1 MERGLKTERLFGLGD
16 HVRSVEPRSRWKKLA
31 SNLAFTANPFADASA
46 LGEIARMGSVTRALF
61 SLVLAVAI
69 LATVISQPATALEA
83 EVAMASMHCCDDDCP
98 QDPACDM
105 ACMAMM
111 RCATGSMGL
120 VPLLPLVNLSLA
132 DAGDAHG
139 ADPPSR
145 VDELHPDALKR
156 PPRI

>member
-1 MERGLKTERLFGLGD
+1 
-16 HVRSVEPRSRWKKLA
+16 
-31 SNLAFTANPFADASA
+31 
-46 LGEIARMGSVTRALF
+46 MGSVTRALF
-61 SLVLAVAI
+61 SLVFAVAL

-83 EVAMASMHCCDDDCP
+83 EVAMASMPCCDDDCP

-111 RCATGSMGL
+111 RCATGSVGL
-120 VPLLPLVNLSLA
+120 VPLLPFVNLSLA

-139 ADPPSR
+139 AGPPWR
-145 VDELHPDALKR
+145 VDELHPDGLKR